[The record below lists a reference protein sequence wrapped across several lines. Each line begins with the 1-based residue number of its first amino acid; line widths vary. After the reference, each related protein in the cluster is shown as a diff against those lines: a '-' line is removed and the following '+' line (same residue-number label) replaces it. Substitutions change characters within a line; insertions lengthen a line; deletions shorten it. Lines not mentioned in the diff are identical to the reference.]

1 MISEFLEIIS
11 REMKKIEVPYALHR
25 WTGIVPNLYAIGEFM
40 ELPQTT
46 EDFACEY
53 TMMITITARERV
65 PFATLDIYRDKIE
78 QVFDPIEGLRE
89 KTYDNPSVNSVAIF
103 YENAFLIE
111 TGEANLM
118 RMQINL
124 RIKQWK
130 TFGGK

>member
-1 MISEFLEIIS
+1 MIADFLTIIN

-25 WTGIVPNLYAIGEFM
+25 WTGTVPNLYAIGEFM
-40 ELPQTT
+40 ESPRTT

-65 PFATLDIYRDKIE
+65 LFATLEMYRDMIE

-89 KTYDNPSVNSVAIF
+89 KTYSGSGGSVAIF